1 MSQLDLSP
9 EEHTTLVRVLN
20 EYVSDLG
27 MEIADTDNKDFRDQ
41 LKKRKEVARTILG
54 KLQ

>member
-1 MSQLDLSP
+1 MTQLDLSP
-9 EEHTTLVRVLN
+9 EEQTILVRVLN

-27 MEIADTDNKDFRDQ
+27 MEIADTDNKDFRDE
-41 LKKRKEVARTILG
+41 LKKRKDTARTILG